1 MFEASTKVMEV
12 GRSAGEKSTPSFREG
27 RELTWTMSD
36 KHEKKTGSVRRPD
49 YVPPRVVFHSR
60 EEILRTAG
68 PAIGCARWNI
78 IQQLGQEQ
86 APKRRPS

>member
-1 MFEASTKVMEV
+1 MHDEC
-12 GRSAGEKSTPSFREG
+12 
-27 RELTWTMSD
+27 
-36 KHEKKTGSVRRPD
+36 EKKAKSVTRAE

-68 PAIGCARWNI
+68 PAIGCARWSI

-86 APKRRPS
+86 EPDDRPR